1 MRFSEYI
8 KDKIFYLSVSA
19 AAIALIGYLLAVFH
33 VNLSLMVM
41 VLSILIIVLIIFII
55 YGYCRKE
62 HFYNE
67 LLSNIE
73 RLDTAY
79 LVLETLSEPEFLD
92 GKILCNAL
100 YDIDKSMRENVRELE
115 LHNEQFKEYIE
126 MWIHEVKLPLA
137 ALSLRIHNSGRD
149 EDKKNLK
156 DIRRIE
162 NYVEQVLFYAR
173 SEQPEKDYRIAKTKL
188 SDIVHDVA
196 LKYKDDL
203 LESGIELVVDY
214 KSSLSE
220 AIVNTDLKWITFILG
235 QIMNNSI
242 KYKRDNVDSYIR
254 IWAENKEDTMAVCLY
269 IEDNGI
275 GIPSEDVGRVFEK
288 SFTGYNGRIR
298 SKSTGM
304 GLHIAKELCRK
315 LGHGITIESVQ
326 GEYTRVCITFHGDEY
341 YAI

>member
-8 KDKIFYLSVSA
+8 KDKVFYLSVSV
-19 AAIALIGYLLAVFH
+19 AAIAFIGYLLAVFR
-33 VNLSLMVM
+33 VNASLMFM
-41 VLSILIIVLIIFII
+41 VLSIMIICLIIFTL
-55 YGYCRKE
+55 YGYYRRK

-67 LLSNIE
+67 LLSNVE
-73 RLDTAY
+73 RLDKAY

-100 YDIDKSMRENVRELE
+100 YDIDKSMTENVKELE

-162 NYVEQVLFYAR
+162 NYVEQVLYYAR
-173 SEQPEKDYRIAKTKL
+173 SENAEKDYRIAKTAL
-188 SDIVHDVA
+188 SEIVRDVA

-214 KSSLSE
+214 NTSE
-220 AIVNTDLKWITFILG
+220 EYVTHVITDMKWITFILG

-242 KYKRDNVDSYIR
+242 KYKRDNVDSYIH
-254 IWAENKEDTMAVCLY
+254 IWAENKMEDRMAVCLY

-275 GIPSEDVGRVFEK
+275 GIPSEDIGRVFEK

-304 GLHIAKELCRK
+304 GLHITKELCRK
-315 LGHGITIESVQ
+315 LGHSINIESEQ
-326 GEYTRVCITFHGDEY
+326 GEYTRVCITFHNN
-341 YAI
+341 